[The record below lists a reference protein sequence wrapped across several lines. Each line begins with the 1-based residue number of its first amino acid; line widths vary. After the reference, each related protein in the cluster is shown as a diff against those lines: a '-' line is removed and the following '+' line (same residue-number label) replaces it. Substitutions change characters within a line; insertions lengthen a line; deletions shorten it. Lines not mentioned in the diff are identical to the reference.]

1 MEKDELAVYYKH
13 HGCNC
18 AQSVLMAFQDQLPL
32 EEAMIMKLGAPFCAG
47 MGGMEGTCGAL
58 IAAEMVL
65 GFQKYEG
72 KPILKDAGFLFEAFK
87 HACNATVCREL
98 KGIGTGTV
106 LCDCDT
112 CIRNAVKAIEQ

>member
-1 MEKDELAVYYKH
+1 MERDEQAVYYKH

-32 EEAMIMKLGAPFCAG
+32 DESMIMKLGAPFCAG
-47 MGGMEGTCGAL
+47 MGAMEGTCGAL

-72 KPILKDAGFLFEAFK
+72 KPILKDAGSLFAAFK
-87 HACNATVCREL
+87 HACNATACREL
-98 KGIGTGTV
+98 KGIDTGTV

-112 CIRNAVKAIEQ
+112 CIRNAVKAIEE

>member
-1 MEKDELAVYYKH
+1 MERDEQAVYYKH

-18 AQSVLMAFQDQLPL
+18 AQSVLMAFQDRLPL
-32 EEAMIMKLGAPFCAG
+32 DEAVIMKLGAPFCAG
-47 MGGMEGTCGAL
+47 MGAMEGTCGAL

-72 KPILKDAGFLFEAFK
+72 KPILKDAGSLFAAFK

-98 KGIGTGTV
+98 KGIDTGTV

-112 CIRNAVKAIEQ
+112 CIRNAVKAIKE